1 MKQSN
6 IGKFGEFGGRHV
18 PETLVPAL
26 DELEYNYQKLK
37 RNKQFQKELTNLLQN
52 YAGRPTPLYYAKNLT
67 DYLKGPKIFLKR
79 EDLLHSGAHKI
90 NNTIGQGLLAFKM
103 GKKRII
109 AETGAGQHGVATA
122 MASAIFGFETEIYMG
137 AKDVERQQANVFR
150 MRLLNA
156 KIHPVTSGSM
166 TLKDSVNE
174 ALRDWIT
181 NVGTTHYLIGT
192 VMGPH
197 PFPTIVR
204 DFQSIIGTEIRS
216 QIIQETGSLP
226 DAIIACVGG
235 GSNAIGTF
243 FPFIN
248 DDKVDLYG
256 IEAGGKGIMSD
267 YHAATLTKG
276 KVGILHGMKSYFLQD
291 KYGQIKE
298 AHSISAG
305 LDYPGVGPE
314 HAYLKDNKRVRYSV
328 VTDEDALKAFLLLS
342 KLEGIIPALES
353 SHALAYLIRNSKNF
367 SKNSS
372 VVITISGRGDKDL
385 NIVRE
390 HIDKKSNG
398 NNSRRILSTTDKRNK
413 VDKNK
418 NVEESKS
425 KQQ

>member
-181 NVGTTHYLIGT
+181 NVGTTHNLIGT

-235 GSNAIGTF
+235 GSNAIGNF

-248 DDKVDLYG
+248 DEKVDLYG

-353 SHALAYLIRNSKNF
+353 SHALAYL
-367 SKNSS
+367 
-372 VVITISGRGDKDL
+372 
-385 NIVRE
+385 
-390 HIDKKSNG
+390 
-398 NNSRRILSTTDKRNK
+398 
-413 VDKNK
+413 
-418 NVEESKS
+418 
-425 KQQ
+425 

>member
-1 MKQSN
+1 MRYSN
-6 IGKFGEFGGRHV
+6 IGKFGDFGGRYV

-37 RNKQFQKELTNLLQN
+37 KNKQFQKELTHLLQN
-52 YAGRPTPLYYAKNLT
+52 YAGRPTPLYYAKNLSA
-67 DYLKGPKIFLKR
+67 YLKGPKIFLKR

-90 NNTIGQGLLAFKM
+90 NNTIGQGLLAYKM

-150 MRLLNA
+150 MKLLNA
-156 KIHPVTSGSM
+156 KIHSVTSGSM

-204 DFQSIIGTEIRS
+204 DFQSIIGREIRS

-226 DAIIACVGG
+226 NSIIACVGG

-243 FPFIN
+243 FQFLN
-248 DDKVDLYG
+248 DEKVDLYG
-256 IEAGGKGIMSD
+256 VEAGGKGIMSE

-291 KYGQIKE
+291 RYGQIKE

-314 HAYLKDNKRVRYSV
+314 HAFLKDNKRVKYSI
-328 VTDEDALKAFLLLS
+328 VTDEEAIKAFLLLS

-353 SHALAYLIRNSKNF
+353 SHALAYLIKNSKNF
-367 SKNSS
+367 SKDSS

-385 NIVRE
+385 SIVRDY
-390 HIDKKSNG
+390 IDANNDDSSGKATINRKK
-398 NNSRRILSTTDKRNK
+398 K
-413 VDKNK
+413 
-418 NVEESKS
+418 
-425 KQQ
+425 

>member
-6 IGKFGEFGGRHV
+6 IGKFGIFGGRHV
-18 PETLVPAL
+18 PETLIPAL
-26 DELEYNYQKLK
+26 DELDHSYQKLK
-37 RNKQFQKELTNLLQN
+37 KDKQFQKELTYLLQN
-52 YAGRPTPLYYAKNLT
+52 YAGRPTPLYFAKNLT
-67 DYLKGPKIFLKR
+67 RHLKGPKIFLKR

-90 NNTIGQGLLAFKM
+90 NNTIGQGLLAHKM

-122 MASAIFGFETEIYMG
+122 MASVIFGLETEIYMG
-137 AKDVERQQANVFR
+137 AKDVERQQSNVFR
-150 MRLLNA
+150 MNLLNA

-181 NVGTTHYLIGT
+181 NVKTTHYLIGT

-204 DFQSIIGTEIRS
+204 DFQSIIGREIKE
-216 QIIQETGSLP
+216 QIILETGSLP
-226 DAIIACVGG
+226 DSIIACIGG

-248 DDKVDLYG
+248 DNKVQLYG
-256 IEAGGKGIMSD
+256 VEAGGKGVNSKH
-267 YHAATLTKG
+267 HAATLSRG
-276 KVGILHGMKSYFLQD
+276 KIGILHGMKSYFLQD
-291 KYGQIKE
+291 KNGQIME

-314 HAYLKDNKRVRYSV
+314 HAYLRDNKRVNYSV
-328 VTDEDALKAFLLLS
+328 VTDDEAIRAYLLLS

-353 SHALAYLIRNSKNF
+353 SHAIAYLVKNSKKF
-367 SKNSS
+367 SKDNT
-372 VVITISGRGDKDL
+372 VVVTISGRGDKDL
-385 NIVRE
+385 QIVKE
-390 HIDKKSNG
+390 NLDAIEG
-398 NNSRRILSTTDKRNK
+398 
-413 VDKNK
+413 
-418 NVEESKS
+418 
-425 KQQ
+425 